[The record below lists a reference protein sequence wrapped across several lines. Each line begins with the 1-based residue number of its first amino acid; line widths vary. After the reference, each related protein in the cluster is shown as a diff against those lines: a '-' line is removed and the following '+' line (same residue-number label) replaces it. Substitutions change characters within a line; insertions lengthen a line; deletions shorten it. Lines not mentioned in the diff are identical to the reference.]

1 MRNVLHLPSSGQ
13 MQRSH
18 NADCASAQ
26 LFYPTPSQPWIN
38 ATKYGEWPVQQ
49 LPPRS
54 PMVVPWDAGRS
65 HQEHP
70 NSWTQQ
76 EAFWCHFTIR
86 LSVGRAQHACILDM
100 KNTPFGFMVILIRLS
115 TEAQACCICK
125 LGSSCLPVSH
135 THSIFDPLKEKK
147 DLGELVENFTYS
159 STRKRDK
166 KKVLVNTIMA

>member
-38 ATKYGEWPVQQ
+38 ATKYGEWQ
-49 LPPRS
+49 LPTRS
-54 PMVVPWDAGRS
+54 PMVAPWDADRS

-100 KNTPFGFMVILIRLS
+100 KNTPFWLYGNLDKAECWGPGLLHLQ
-115 TEAQACCICK
+115 TGLLLLA
-125 LGSSCLPVSH
+125 CLP
-135 THSIFDPLKEKK
+135 HSFYLWSSQGEKGSRRACGK
-147 DLGELVENFTYS
+147 LYIQQHS
-159 STRKRDK
+159 KKR
-166 KKVLVNTIMA
+166 